1 MVYQECCKETDL
13 NNDIYFALVQ
23 TDNYFLIL
31 FCWTSSPK
39 YYCIQFCNANPYIGR
54 VGTGNYLAIFFFLN
68 QLSSGVV
75 FLCLKSNYCFLLL
88 LKGNQKGI
96 WGNMWISIFP
106 LSSCRGVSVSVLRLR
121 TKPASNQTKVTFAI
135 SLQTDIS
142 Q

>member
-1 MVYQECCKETDL
+1 MFFPPNMVYQECCKETDL

-39 YYCIQFCNANPYIGR
+39 YYCIQFAMLI
-54 VGTGNYLAIFFFLN
+54 LIFFFLN

-96 WGNMWISIFP
+96 WGNTWISIFP
-106 LSSCRGVSVSVLRLR
+106 LSSYRGVSVSVLRLR